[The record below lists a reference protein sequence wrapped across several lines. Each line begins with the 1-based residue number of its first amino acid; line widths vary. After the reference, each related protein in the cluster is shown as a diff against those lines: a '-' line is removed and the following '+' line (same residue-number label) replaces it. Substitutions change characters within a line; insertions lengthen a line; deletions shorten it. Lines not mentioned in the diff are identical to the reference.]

1 MARVIN
7 QDGDGVTAHVVQ
19 AENDDSRV
27 HRRSRGASPVLLEPR
42 HAAFAVAAQA
52 IVTDV
57 SYSVAHSDSCGNDL
71 TCSLMDCL
79 RNFRDSAGFPLVR
92 RWRQR
97 RN

>member
-19 AENDDSRV
+19 AENDDRRV

-42 HAAFAVAAQA
+42 HATFAVAAQA
-52 IVTDV
+52 VVTNV
-57 SYSVAHSDSCGNDL
+57 SYSIAHSDSCGNCL
-71 TCSLMDCL
+71 TRSLMNRL
-79 RNFRDSAGFPLVR
+79 RNFRDGAGFPLVR
-92 RWRQR
+92 RWRQG